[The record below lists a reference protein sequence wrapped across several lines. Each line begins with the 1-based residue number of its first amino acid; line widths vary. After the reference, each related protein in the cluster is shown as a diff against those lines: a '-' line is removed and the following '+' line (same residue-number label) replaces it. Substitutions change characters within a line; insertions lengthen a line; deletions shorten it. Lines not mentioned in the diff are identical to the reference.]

1 MKEKVIRWIIF
12 ILEILSVMFFFVFMW
27 LIIIHKIGILKYR
40 SFLEKELLVISIFSI
55 ITILRKILEYVEFL
69 IRQKK
74 HDDYD
79 NYDDHYDDH

>member
-12 ILEILSVMFFFVFMW
+12 ALEILSIMAFFVFMW
-27 LIIIHKIGILKYR
+27 LIIIHKIGILNYV
-40 SFLEKELLVISIFSI
+40 SMLEKELLVITIFTV
-55 ITILRKILEYVEFL
+55 ITILRRVLEYVEFL

-79 NYDDHYDDH
+79 DDYDDH